1 MQMSWR
7 GNLFLSSSALMK
19 NLLEIHCSS
28 ATLRQQHLHKANIMK
43 KILQAAAAIITVII
57 MTLGI
62 FILWGSSST
71 ISEEEFLKGSTSKGP
86 GTEAASKKIWSL
98 MTYNVGFASGMAN
111 SLPYQPG
118 KKYFEKNMATIQA
131 MLKKEKPDFLT
142 VQEIDRDSNRSFH
155 INQVT
160 AIAKKQKYHAVA
172 YAPNF
177 TKNYVPFPYWPPSAH
192 WGKVNSGQALF
203 SSLPVT
209 GQKITHLDPP
219 EDYSL
224 VYRAFY
230 IGRAIQKIEVNLKG
244 RKIFIFNVHLEAWDG
259 PTREKQAAILLDH
272 YRKVKNHPV
281 IIAGD
286 FNVTPS
292 YATRKHNFPDD
303 SYGVVDYRGEKTID
317 IILQEKSLKTAVS
330 REEYLKNEKKYMTY
344 TSANPHM
351 RIDFIFYNTLIQKV
365 ESRVIAEYVSASDHR
380 PLLMRFRIKK

>member
-1 MQMSWR
+1 MLPF
-7 GNLFLSSSALMK
+7 GN
-19 NLLEIHCSS
+19 
-28 ATLRQQHLHKANIMK
+28 RYLHKVNIMK
-43 KILQAAAAIITVII
+43 KILLAAAAFFTVII
-57 MTLGI
+57 LTLGI

-71 ISEEEFLKGSTSKGP
+71 ISNDAFVKGSIHTEP
-86 GTEAASKKIWSL
+86 GTRAESKKIWSF

-118 KKYFEKNMATIQA
+118 KKYYEKNMETIQA
-131 MLKKEKPDFLT
+131 MLTKERPDFLT
-142 VQEIDRDSNRSFH
+142 VQEIDLDSHRSFH
-155 INQVT
+155 VNQVT
-160 AIAKKQKYHAVA
+160 AIAQKQKYHAVA

-192 WGKVNSGQALF
+192 WGSVNSGQALF

-209 GQKITHLDPP
+209 GQKIVHLDPP

-224 VYRAFY
+224 IYRAFY
-230 IGRAIQKIEVNLKG
+230 IGRAIQKIELNLKG
-244 RKIFIFNVHLEAWDG
+244 KKIFIFNVHLEAWDG

-272 YRKVKNHPV
+272 YRKVKDHPV

-292 YATRKHNFPDD
+292 YATQKHNFPDD

-317 IILQEKSLKTAVS
+317 IILKEKSLKTAVS
-330 REEYLKNEKKYMTY
+330 REDYLKNEKKYMTY

-351 RIDFIFYNTLIQKV
+351 RIDFIFYNTFIQKV
-365 ESRVIAEYVSASDHR
+365 ESRVIAEHVTASDHR
-380 PLLMRFRIKK
+380 PLLMRFRVK

>member
-1 MQMSWR
+1 MLPC
-7 GNLFLSSSALMK
+7 GYINFYKAK
-19 NLLEIHCSS
+19 N
-28 ATLRQQHLHKANIMK
+28 MK
-43 KILQAAAAIITVII
+43 KILLTAAAIITVII
-57 MTLGI
+57 LTLGI

-71 ISEEEFLKGSTSKGP
+71 ISKEAFLKGSISKGP
-86 GTEAASKKIWSL
+86 GAEAESKKIWSL

-118 KKYFEKNMATIQA
+118 KKYFEKNLADILT
-131 MLKKEKPDFLT
+131 MLKEQQPDLLT
-142 VQEIDRDSNRSFH
+142 VQEIDRDSHRSFH
-155 INQVT
+155 ANQVR
-160 AIAKKQKYHAVA
+160 AIAEGQKYHAVA

-203 SSLPVT
+203 SSFPVT
-209 GQKITHLDPP
+209 GQKIVHLDPP
-219 EDYSL
+219 EDYSF

-230 IGRAIQKIEVNLKG
+230 IGRAIQKTEVNLKG

-292 YATRKHNFPDD
+292 YATQKHNFPDD

-330 REEYLKNEKKYMTY
+330 REEYLKNEKNYMTY

-351 RIDFIFYNTLIQKV
+351 RIDFIFYNTFIQKV
-365 ESRVIAEYVSASDHR
+365 ESRVIADHVSASDHR
-380 PLLMRFRIKK
+380 PLLMRFRVKK